1 MNENIIGWELGADG
15 IVVLTIDDPSQTA
28 NTWNAA
34 FRQSLA
40 VTVDRLEAERDDYAG
55 VVITSG
61 KERIFSAGADLKE
74 VGPLLR
80 SADAVQIGAFFD
92 GAKALLRR
100 LERLGKPVVAAINGT
115 ALGGGLEL
123 ALATHHRIAVDRTG
137 IQIGLPEVTLGLLPG
152 AGGVV
157 RTVRMLGLAGALT
170 NVLLKGTK
178 FSPRKALA
186 AGLVDEVVDTDAE
199 LLPVARAWIAA
210 NPAPVQPWDR
220 KGYTLPGGLATGAE
234 LSQQVL
240 ALTASVRKQLKGAD
254 LPAPRNLIAA
264 AVEGSLVD
272 FGAAST
278 IETRY
283 LVDLALNPLTGNGIQ
298 SFFDLQKA
306 NRNADRPAGVAPF
319 RPTKVAVLGAGMMG
333 AGIAYEYAKAGV
345 AVALKD
351 ISPAAAERGKSYSR
365 TLVEAAVAKGRW
377 SRQRADELLARINP
391 TADEAD
397 LAGADL
403 MIEAVFE
410 DPELKKKT
418 YGQVESVLDGNA
430 LLASNTSQIPIS
442 GLAEGVT
449 RPEAFIGMH
458 FSSPVDRMPMVE
470 VVKGALTSRETVSRA
485 VDAVRLINKTPIV
498 VNDGR
503 GFYLTRLFMA
513 ATFEAC
519 EMVAD
524 GVPGTSIEQ
533 AALQNGMATQPLLVL
548 DQVSLSLSRQIIADR
563 EAAAGSADNR
573 TAGEGVVVRMV
584 DEFERLGRAAGAG
597 FYDYADGKRL
607 GLWPGLR
614 EAFGPSRDIP
624 FQDLRDRYLFR
635 MALEVAACLD
645 EGIVESASTANIG
658 SVMGGFPAG
667 TGGALSFM
675 NTYPGGPAGFVA
687 RARELAQA
695 HGPRFLPPA
704 GLVAAAENGS
714 LVGR

>member
-1 MNENIIGWELGADG
+1 MTDNVINWALGSDG
-15 IVVLTIDDPSQTA
+15 IVVLTLDDPSQST
-28 NTWNAA
+28 NTWNTP

-40 VTVDRLEAERDDYAG
+40 DVVDRLEADRDGYVG
-55 VVITSG
+55 VIITSG
-61 KERIFSAGADLKE
+61 KEVFSAGADLKE
-74 VGPLLR
+74 IGPLMDR
-80 SADAVQIGAFFD
+80 ADAAEIATFFD
-92 GAKALLRR
+92 HAKALLRR

-123 ALATHHRIAVDRTG
+123 ALAAHHRIAPDRPG
-137 IQIGLPEVTLGLLPG
+137 IQIGLPEVTLGVIPG

-157 RTVRMLGLAGALT
+157 RTVRMFGVAAALT
-170 NVLLKGTK
+170 NVLLNGTK

-186 AGLVDEVVDTDAE
+186 AGLVDAVVDTDAE
-199 LLPVARAWIAA
+199 LLPAARAWITA

-220 KGYTLPGGLATGAE
+220 KSYTLPGGPVTGAE

-240 ALTASVRKQLKGAD
+240 ALSATLRKQLKGAD

-264 AVEGSLVD
+264 AIEGSLVD
-272 FGAAST
+272 FAAAET

-283 LVDLALNPLTGNGIQ
+283 LVNLSLNPLTANGVQ

-306 NRNADRPAGVAPF
+306 NRNDYRPAGVAPF
-319 RPTKVAVLGAGMMG
+319 RPTKVAVVGAGMMG

-351 ISPAAAERGKSYSR
+351 ISVEAAERGKSYSR
-365 TLVEAAVAKGRW
+365 TLAEAAVAKGRW
-377 SRQRADELLARINP
+377 TRQRADELLNRI
-391 TADEAD
+391 TAAADDAD

-410 DPELKKKT
+410 DPGLKKKT
-418 YGQVESVLDGNA
+418 YAQVEPVLDATA
-430 LLASNTSQIPIS
+430 LLASNTSQIPIT

-458 FSSPVDRMPMVE
+458 FSSPVDKMPMVE
-470 VVKGALTSRETVSRA
+470 VVKGALTSRESVSRA
-485 VDAVRLINKTPIV
+485 VDVVRLINKTPIV

-524 GVPGTSIEQ
+524 GVPATSIEQ
-533 AALQNGMATQPLLVL
+533 AALQNGMLTQPLLVL
-548 DQVSLSLSRQIIADR
+548 DQVSLSLSRSIIADR
-563 EAAAGSADNR
+563 EAETGTDKR
-573 TAGEGVVVRMV
+573 TAGEGVIIRMV
-584 DEFERLGRAAGAG
+584 DQFGRLGRAAGAG

-607 GLWPGLR
+607 TLWPGLSD
-614 EAFGPSRDIP
+614 AFGPARDIP

-635 MALEVAACLD
+635 VALEVAACLQ
-645 EGIVESASTANIG
+645 EGIVETTATANVG

-667 TGGALSFM
+667 TGGALSFI
-675 NTYPGGPAGFVA
+675 NSYDGGPSGFVA
-687 RARELAQA
+687 RARELAQTY
-695 HGPRFLPPA
+695 GERFLPPA
-704 GLVAAAENGS
+704 VVVDAATNGTR
-714 LVGR
+714 VGH

>member
-1 MNENIIGWELGADG
+1 MSENIISWDLGADG
-15 IVVLTIDDPSQTA
+15 IVVLNIDDTSQNA

-40 VTVDRLEAERDDYAG
+40 VTVDRLEAERDSCVG
-55 VVITSG
+55 VIITSG
-61 KERIFSAGADLKE
+61 KEMFSAGADLKE
-74 VGPLLR
+74 VGPLMQN
-80 SADAVQIGAFFD
+80 ADAVEIAAFFD

-100 LERLGKPVVAAINGT
+100 VELLGKPVVAAINGT

-123 ALATHHRIAVDRTG
+123 ALATHHRIAVDRSG
-137 IQIGLPEVTLGLLPG
+137 VQIGLPEVTLGVIPG

-157 RTVRMLGLAGALT
+157 RTVRMLGVAGALT

-186 AGLVDEVVDTDAE
+186 AGLVDAVVDTDAE
-199 LLPVARAWIAA
+199 LLPAARAWIAA

-220 KGYTLPGGLATGAE
+220 KGYTLPSGRVTEPE

-240 ALTASVRKQLKGAD
+240 ALSATVRKQLKGAD

-272 FGAAST
+272 FAAASK

-283 LVDLALNPLTGNGIQ
+283 LVNLSMNPLTANGIQ
-298 SFFDLQKA
+298 SFFDLQTT
-306 NRNADRPAGVAPF
+306 NRNNYRPAGVAPF
-319 RPTKVAVLGAGMMG
+319 RPTIVAVVGAGMMG

-345 AVALKD
+345 DVALKD
-351 ISPAAAERGKSYSR
+351 VSLEAAERGKSYSGN
-365 TLVEAAVAKGRW
+365 LVQAAVAKGRW
-377 SRQRADELLARINP
+377 TQQRADELLDRITP
-391 TADEAD
+391 TADDAD

-410 DPELKKKT
+410 NPELKKKT
-418 YGQVESVLDGNA
+418 YAEVEPVLDSTA

-458 FSSPVDRMPMVE
+458 FSSPVDKMPMVE
-470 VVKGALTSRETVSRA
+470 VVKGALTSQETVSRA

-533 AALQNGMATQPLLVL
+533 AAQQNGMVTQPLLVL

-563 EAAAGSADNR
+563 EAANGAENR
-573 TAGEGVVVRMV
+573 TAGEGVVIRMV
-584 DEFERLGRAAGAG
+584 DELGRLGRAAGAG

-607 GLWPGLR
+607 ALWPGLR
-614 EAFGPSRDIP
+614 DAFGPARNIP
-624 FQDLRDRYLFR
+624 FEDLRDRYLFR
-635 MALEVAACLD
+635 IALEVAACLE
-645 EGIVESASTANIG
+645 EGIVESAATANIG

-667 TGGALSFM
+667 TGGALSFI
-675 NTYPGGPAGFVA
+675 NTYNGGPAGFVA
-687 RARELAQA
+687 RARELAQSY
-695 HGPRFLPPA
+695 GDRFLPPA
-704 GLVAAAENGS
+704 VVVDAATSGT
-714 LVGR
+714 LVGS

>member
-1 MNENIIGWELGADG
+1 MSENIIGWELGADG

-40 VTVDRLEAERDDYAG
+40 VTVDRLEAERETYAG

-61 KERIFSAGADLKE
+61 KEIFSAGADLKE
-74 VGPLLR
+74 VGPLFQ
-80 SADAVQIGAFFD
+80 SADAVQIAAFFD

-100 LERLGKPVVAAINGT
+100 LERLGKPVVTAINGT

-123 ALATHHRIAVDRTG
+123 ALATHHRIAVDRPG
-137 IQIGLPEVTLGLLPG
+137 IQIGLPEVNLGVIPG

-157 RTVRMLGLAGALT
+157 RTVRMFGLAGALT

-178 FSPRKALA
+178 FSPHEALA

-199 LLPVARAWIAA
+199 LLPAARAWIAA

-220 KGYTLPGGLATGAE
+220 KGYTLPGGLPNGAE

-272 FGAAST
+272 FTAASA

-283 LVDLALNPLTGNGIQ
+283 VANLALNPLTANGIQ
-298 SFFDLQKA
+298 AFFDLQQA
-306 NRNADRPAGVAPF
+306 NRNTDRPAGLAPF
-319 RPTKVAVLGAGMMG
+319 RPTKVAVIGAGMMG
-333 AGIAYEYAKAGV
+333 AGIAYEYARAGV

-351 ISPAAAERGKSYSR
+351 ISLEAAEHGKAYSH

-377 SRQRADELLARINP
+377 TQQRADDLLARITP
-391 TADEAD
+391 TADDAD

-418 YGQVESVLDGNA
+418 YAQVEPVLDGSA

-470 VVKGALTSRETVSRA
+470 VVKGALTNRETVSRA
-485 VDAVRLINKTPIV
+485 IDAVRLINKTPIV

-524 GVPGTSIEQ
+524 GVPATSIEQ
-533 AALQNGMATQPLLVL
+533 AALQNGMLTQPLLVL

-563 EAAAGSADNR
+563 EAAAGSADKR
-573 TAGEGVVVRMV
+573 TAGQGVVVRMV
-584 DEFERLGRAAGAG
+584 DEFGRLGRAAGAG

-614 EAFGPSRDIP
+614 EAFGAARHIP

-635 MALEVAACLD
+635 IALEVAACLE
-645 EGIVESASTANIG
+645 EGIVESATTANVG

-667 TGGALSFM
+667 TGGALSFI

-687 RARELAQA
+687 RARELAWA
-695 HGPRFLPPA
+695 YGPRFAPSA
-704 GLVAAAENGS
+704 SLVAAAETGS

>member
-1 MNENIIGWELGADG
+1 
-15 IVVLTIDDPSQTA
+15 
-28 NTWNAA
+28 
-34 FRQSLA
+34 
-40 VTVDRLEAERDDYAG
+40 
-55 VVITSG
+55 
-61 KERIFSAGADLKE
+61 
-74 VGPLLR
+74 
-80 SADAVQIGAFFD
+80 
-92 GAKALLRR
+92 
-100 LERLGKPVVAAINGT
+100 
-115 ALGGGLEL
+115 
-123 ALATHHRIAVDRTG
+123 
-137 IQIGLPEVTLGLLPG
+137 
-152 AGGVV
+152 
-157 RTVRMLGLAGALT
+157 
-170 NVLLKGTK
+170 
-178 FSPRKALA
+178 
-186 AGLVDEVVDTDAE
+186 
-199 LLPVARAWIAA
+199 
-210 NPAPVQPWDR
+210 
-220 KGYTLPGGLATGAE
+220 
-234 LSQQVL
+234 
-240 ALTASVRKQLKGAD
+240 
-254 LPAPRNLIAA
+254 
-264 AVEGSLVD
+264 
-272 FGAAST
+272 
-278 IETRY
+278 
-283 LVDLALNPLTGNGIQ
+283 
-298 SFFDLQKA
+298 
-306 NRNADRPAGVAPF
+306 
-319 RPTKVAVLGAGMMG
+319 
-333 AGIAYEYAKAGV
+333 
-345 AVALKD
+345 
-351 ISPAAAERGKSYSR
+351 
-365 TLVEAAVAKGRW
+365 VAKGRW
-377 SRQRADELLARINP
+377 SRQRADELLARITP
-391 TADEAD
+391 TADDAD
-397 LAGADL
+397 LADADL

-410 DPELKKKT
+410 DPELKKET

-524 GVPGTSIEQ
+524 GVPATSIEQ

-563 EAAAGSADNR
+563 EAAAGSTDHR

-584 DEFERLGRAAGAG
+584 DAFERLGRAAGAG
-597 FYDYADGKRL
+597 FYDYADGRRL

-624 FQDLRDRYLFR
+624 FKDLRDRYLFR

-675 NTYPGGPAGFVA
+675 NTYPGGPAGFAA
-687 RARELAQA
+687 RAVGLAQDY
-695 HGPRFLPPA
+695 GPRFLPPA
-704 GLVAAAENGS
+704 GVVAAAENGS

>member
-1 MNENIIGWELGADG
+1 MTENIIDWQLGADG
-15 IVVLTIDDPSQTA
+15 IVVLTIDDPSQA
-28 NTWNAA
+28 INTWNAA

-40 VTVDRLEAERDDYAG
+40 DTVDRLETEQASYAG
-55 VVITSG
+55 VIITSG
-61 KERIFSAGADLKE
+61 KEIFSAGADLKE
-74 VGPLLR
+74 LGPLLQ
-80 SADAVQIGAFFD
+80 SADAPRIADFFD

-100 LERLGKPVVAAINGT
+100 LETLGKPVVAAINGT

-123 ALATHHRIAVDRTG
+123 ALATHHRVTVDRPG
-137 IQIGLPEVTLGLLPG
+137 IQIGLPEVTLGVLPG

-157 RTVRMLGLAGALT
+157 RTVRMLGLAGALM

-178 FSPRKALA
+178 FGPRKALA
-186 AGLVDEVVDTDAE
+186 AGLVDAVVGTDSE
-199 LLPVARAWIAA
+199 LLPAARAWIAA

-220 KGYTLPGGLATGAE
+220 KGYTLPGGRATETE

-240 ALTASVRKQLKGAD
+240 ALAATVRKQLKGAD

-264 AVEGSLVD
+264 ATEGSLVG
-272 FGAAST
+272 FAAAST

-283 LVDLALNPLTGNGIQ
+283 LVNLALNPLTANGIQ
-298 SFFDLQKA
+298 AFFDLGEA
-306 NRNADRPAGVAPF
+306 NRNTDRAAGAAPF

-351 ISPAAAERGKSYSR
+351 ISPEAAERGKAYSR
-365 TLVEAAVAKGRW
+365 MLVEAAVAKGRW
-377 SRQRADELLARINP
+377 TQQRADELLARITP
-391 TADEAD
+391 TADDAD
-397 LAGADL
+397 LVAADL

-418 YGQVESVLDGNA
+418 YGQVEPVLDGGA

-442 GLAEGVT
+442 GLAEAVT

-458 FSSPVDRMPMVE
+458 FSSPVDKMPMVE
-470 VVKGALTSRETVSRA
+470 VVKGKLTSRETVSRA

-524 GVPGTSIEQ
+524 GVPATSIEQ
-533 AALQNGMATQPLLVL
+533 AAMQNGMVTQPLLVL
-548 DQVSLSLSRQIIADR
+548 DQVSLSLSRQIIADQ
-563 EAAAGSADNR
+563 EAAAGGADSR
-573 TAGEGVVVRMV
+573 TAGEGVVIRMV

-597 FYDYADGKRL
+597 FYDYTDGKRL

-614 EAFGPSRDIP
+614 EAFGPARGIP
-624 FQDLRDRYLFR
+624 FQDLRDRFLFR
-635 MALEVAACLD
+635 VALEVAACLE
-645 EGIVESASTANIG
+645 EGIVESAGTANIG

-667 TGGALSFM
+667 TGGALSFI
-675 NTYPGGPAGFVA
+675 NTYNGGPAGFVA
-687 RARELAQA
+687 RARELASA
-695 HGPRFLPPA
+695 FGDRFLPPA
-704 GLVAAAENGS
+704 GVVAAAENGT
-714 LVGR
+714 LIGR

>member
-1 MNENIIGWELGADG
+1 MSENIISWDLGSDG
-15 IVVLTIDDPSQTA
+15 IVVLTIDDTSQNA

-40 VTVDRLEAERDDYAG
+40 ATLDRLEAERDSYVG
-55 VVITSG
+55 VIITSG
-61 KERIFSAGADLKE
+61 KEMFSAGADLKE
-74 VGPLLR
+74 VGPLMQN
-80 SADAVQIGAFFD
+80 ADAVEIAAFFD

-100 LERLGKPVVAAINGT
+100 VELLGKPVVAAINGT

-123 ALATHHRIAVDRTG
+123 ALATHHRIALDRSG
-137 IQIGLPEVTLGLLPG
+137 VQIGLPEVTLGVIPG

-157 RTVRMLGLAGALT
+157 RTVRMLGVAGALT
-170 NVLLKGTK
+170 DVLLKGTK

-186 AGLVDEVVDTDAE
+186 AGLVDAVVDTDAE
-199 LLPVARAWIAA
+199 LLPAARAWIAA

-220 KGYTLPGGLATGAE
+220 KGYTLPGGRVTEPE

-240 ALTASVRKQLKGAD
+240 ALSATVRKQLKGAD

-272 FGAAST
+272 FAAASK

-283 LVDLALNPLTGNGIQ
+283 LVNLSMNPLTANGIQ
-298 SFFDLQKA
+298 SFFDLQTT
-306 NRNADRPAGVAPF
+306 NRNNYRRAGVAPF
-319 RPTKVAVLGAGMMG
+319 RPTKVAVVGAGMMG

-345 AVALKD
+345 DVALKD
-351 ISPAAAERGKSYSR
+351 VSLEAAERGKSYSR
-365 TLVEAAVAKGRW
+365 NLVQAAVAKGRW
-377 SRQRADELLARINP
+377 TQQRADELLDRITP
-391 TADEAD
+391 TADDAD

-410 DPELKKKT
+410 NPELKKKT
-418 YGQVESVLDGNA
+418 YAEVEPVLDSTA

-458 FSSPVDRMPMVE
+458 FSSPVDKMPMVE
-470 VVKGALTSRETVSRA
+470 VVKGALTSQETVSRA

-533 AALQNGMATQPLLVL
+533 AAQQNGMMTQPLLVL

-563 EAAAGSADNR
+563 EGANGAENR
-573 TAGEGVVVRMV
+573 TAGEGVVIRMV
-584 DEFERLGRAAGAG
+584 DELGRLGRAAGAG

-607 GLWPGLR
+607 ALWPGLR
-614 EAFGPSRDIP
+614 DAFGPARNIP

-635 MALEVAACLD
+635 IALEVAACLE
-645 EGIVESASTANIG
+645 EGVVESAATANIG

-667 TGGALSFM
+667 TGGALSFI
-675 NTYPGGPAGFVA
+675 NTYRGGPTGFVA

-695 HGPRFLPPA
+695 YGDRFLPPA
-704 GLVAAAENGS
+704 GVVDAATNGT